1 MSSQTQNLG
10 EKEEFMAIQM
20 GNSRKRLL
28 AKELRELL
36 PVTLPAQDSILSN
49 KEASAFLNCSERTL
63 NRISFP
69 SDLDGPTPIRYTENG
84 NVYWSR
90 YELEG
95 FVVRK
100 QLLAETKALRSVQ
113 QRSLITDL
121 VRYKASI

>member
-90 YELEG
+90 NELES

-100 QLLAETKALRSVQ
+100 QLQAETKALQSVQ

-121 VRYKASI
+121 VPY

>member
-1 MSSQTQNLG
+1 MSSQTHNVG
-10 EKEEFMAIQM
+10 EIEEFMATQK
-20 GNSRKRLL
+20 GSFQRRLCAKRLQ
-28 AKELRELL
+28 EQL
-36 PVTLPAQDSILSN
+36 PVAFPPQDSILSN
-49 KEASAFLNCSERTL
+49 REAAAFLNCSERTL

-100 QLLAETKALRSVQ
+100 QLQAETKALRSVQ
-113 QRSLITDL
+113 QRSFITDL
-121 VRYKASI
+121 VPYKVSI

>member
-1 MSSQTQNLG
+1 
-10 EKEEFMAIQM
+10 MAIQM

-90 YELEG
+90 NELES

-100 QLLAETKALRSVQ
+100 QLQSETKALQSVQ

-121 VRYKASI
+121 VPY

>member
-69 SDLDGPTPIRYTENG
+69 SDLDGPTPIRYTKNG

-90 YELEG
+90 NELES

-100 QLLAETKALRSVQ
+100 QLQAETKALQSVQ

-121 VRYKASI
+121 VPY

>member
-90 YELEG
+90 NELES

-100 QLLAETKALRSVQ
+100 QLQSETKALQSVQ

-121 VRYKASI
+121 VPY